1 AAAQYSKTSR
11 EIGSKECRQRLRW
24 MDSARSAAYPLIT
37 KIGFRIAGPSGSE
50 RKLDLSMLNS
60 LIETDRNHLIHPALS
75 WKEHEQRGVTVLE
88 SGKGAFVR
96 DAQGNTLLD

>member
-1 AAAQYSKTSR
+1 
-11 EIGSKECRQRLRW
+11 
-24 MDSARSAAYPLIT
+24 
-37 KIGFRIAGPSGSE
+37 
-50 RKLDLSMLNS
+50 MLNS

-96 DAQGNTLLD
+96 DAQGHTLLDGFSGLWCVNVGYGQDSIVRAATEQMA